1 MPNHAPVCGLRSARY
16 VNVQDSGESK
26 TFRVARICAVLG
38 RLVLGASW
46 RFLESCCLNIGLR
59 GGVYRKESVLTEEL
73 PALPG

>member
-1 MPNHAPVCGLRSARY
+1 M
-16 VNVQDSGESK
+16 QDSAESK

-38 RLVLGASW
+38 RLVLGG
-46 RFLESCCLNIGLR
+46 RVGGVLESCCLNIGLR